1 MNYPRSLKNLIECYK
16 KLPGVGEKSAERM
29 ALATLELDQEILNS
43 FSNSIKELKLKT
55 KRCKKCNNFC
65 EEEIC
70 EICNDDSRDRT
81 TICVVEEPKNVIIF
95 EKIGSYNGLYHVL
108 DGLISPLDGITP
120 DQIRIETLLN
130 RIKCDN
136 IKEIIFAVKP
146 SIEGET
152 TVLYISK
159 LLENYDITISK
170 IAHGVPM
177 GAEID
182 YLDSLT
188 LEMALEDRKKVNNK
202 NLK

>member
-29 ALATLELDQEILNS
+29 ALATLELNQEILDS
-43 FSNSIKELKLKT
+43 FSNSIKEVKLKT
-55 KRCKKCNNFC
+55 KRCQKCNNFC
-65 EEEIC
+65 EDEIC
-70 EICNDDSRDRT
+70 EICKDDSRDKK
-81 TICVVEEPKNVIIF
+81 TICVVEDPKNVIIF
-95 EKIGSYNGLYHVL
+95 EKMGSYNGLYHIL

-120 DQIRIETLLN
+120 EQIKIETLLN
-130 RIKCDN
+130 RIKQDD

-159 LLENYDITISK
+159 LLENYDVTVSK

-202 NLK
+202 I

>member
-1 MNYPRSLKNLIECYK
+1 MNYPKSLKKLIECYK

-29 ALATLELDQEILNS
+29 ALATLELDQEILDS
-43 FSNSIKELKLKT
+43 FSNSIKEVKIKT
-55 KRCKKCNNFC
+55 RRCQKCNNFS

-70 EICNDDSRDRT
+70 EICSDDSRDKK

-95 EKIGSYNGLYHVL
+95 EKIGSYNGLYHIL

-120 DQIRIETLLN
+120 DQIKIETLLN
-130 RIKCDN
+130 RIKQDN

-159 LLENYDITISK
+159 LLENYDITVSK

-188 LEMALEDRKKVNNK
+188 LEMALEDRKKINK
-202 NLK
+202 YKIE

>member
-29 ALATLELDQEILNS
+29 ALATLELDQEILDS
-43 FSNSIKELKLKT
+43 FSSSIKEVKIRT
-55 KRCKKCNNFC
+55 KRCQKCNNFC

-70 EICNDDSRDRT
+70 EICKDDSRDKT

-95 EKIGSYNGLYHVL
+95 EKIGSYNGLYHIL

-120 DQIRIETLLN
+120 DQIKIETLLN
-130 RIKCDN
+130 RIKQDN

-159 LLENYDITISK
+159 LLENYDITVSK
-170 IAHGVPM
+170 IAHGIPM

-188 LEMALEDRKKVNNK
+188 LEMALEDRKKINNK